1 MQFGTIASGSSGN
14 CLYAGDSDSH
24 ILIDAGVSGKRIKE
38 GLEGFGV
45 DPASLD
51 AVLITHEHIDHISGL
66 GVMARK
72 YKLPIYATEKT
83 LVQIERTKSVGKI
96 STELFRV
103 IKPDDTYKIG
113 NISIRPF
120 SISHD
125 AADPVSYVLGNG
137 TVKLG
142 MVTDLGYFDEAVVE
156 ELKDSDML
164 YVEANHDIRM
174 LQVGPYPYYLK
185 QRILGN
191 KGHLCNEMAGRLI
204 KELYSRRLKNVILGH
219 LSRENNFPELAL
231 EAVRNEFMEYW
242 LSSEAAA
249 LSVAPRS
256 EASGLIAL

>member
-14 CLYAGDSDSH
+14 CLYAGNQDSH

-45 DPASLD
+45 NPAELD
-51 AVLITHEHIDHISGL
+51 AILITHEHIDHISGL

-72 YKLPIYATEKT
+72 YKVPIYATEKT
-83 LVQIERTKSVGKI
+83 LVQIEHTKSVGKI
-96 STELFRV
+96 PTELFRV
-103 IKPDDTYKIG
+103 VKPDDTYRIG
-113 NISIRPF
+113 DIHIRPF

-125 AADPVSYVLGNG
+125 AQDPVSYVLGCG
-137 TVKLG
+137 GIKIG
-142 MVTDLGYFDEAVVE
+142 MVTDLGYFDEAIVD
-156 ELKDSDML
+156 ELKDSDIL
-164 YVEANHDIRM
+164 YIEANHDIHM

-242 LSSEAAA
+242 LSNEAAA
-249 LSVAPRS
+249 LSVAPRN

>member
-14 CLYAGDSDSH
+14 CLYAGNQDSH

-45 DPASLD
+45 NPVELD
-51 AVLITHEHIDHISGL
+51 AILITHEHIDHISGL

-72 YKLPIYATEKT
+72 YKVPIYATEKT

-96 STELFRV
+96 PTDLFRV
-103 IKPDDTYKIG
+103 VKPDDTYRIG
-113 NISIRPF
+113 DIHIRPF

-125 AADPVSYVLGNG
+125 AQDPVSYVLGCG
-137 TVKLG
+137 GIKIG
-142 MVTDLGYFDEAVVE
+142 MVTDLGYFDEAIVD
-156 ELKDSDML
+156 ELKDSDIL
-164 YVEANHDIRM
+164 YIEANHDIHM

-204 KELYSRRLKNVILGH
+204 KELYSSRLKRYF
-219 LSRENNFPELAL
+219 SAT
-231 EAVRNEFMEYW
+231 
-242 LSSEAAA
+242 
-249 LSVAPRS
+249 
-256 EASGLIAL
+256 

>member
-14 CLYAGDSDSH
+14 CLYVGNQDSH
-24 ILIDAGVSGKRIKE
+24 ILIDAGVSGKHIKE

-45 DPASLD
+45 NPAELD
-51 AVLITHEHIDHISGL
+51 AILITHEHIDHISGL

-72 YKLPIYATEKT
+72 YKVPIYATEKT
-83 LVQIERTKSVGKI
+83 LVQIEHTKSVGKI

-103 IKPDDTYKIG
+103 VKPDDTYRIG
-113 NISIRPF
+113 DIHIRPF

-125 AADPVSYVLGNG
+125 AQDPVSYVFGCG
-137 TVKLG
+137 GIKIG
-142 MVTDLGYFDEAVVE
+142 MVTDLGYFDEAIVD
-156 ELKDSDML
+156 ELKDSDIL
-164 YVEANHDIRM
+164 YIEANHDIHM

-204 KELYSRRLKNVILGH
+204 KELYSSRLKNVILGH

-242 LSSEAAA
+242 LSNEAAA
-249 LSVAPRS
+249 LSVAPRN

>member
-14 CLYAGDSDSH
+14 CLYAGNQDSH

-45 DPASLD
+45 NPVELD
-51 AVLITHEHIDHISGL
+51 AILITHEHIDHISGL

-72 YKLPIYATEKT
+72 YRVPIYATEKT

-96 STELFRV
+96 PTDLFRV
-103 IKPDDTYKIG
+103 VKPDDTYRIG
-113 NISIRPF
+113 DIHIRPF

-125 AADPVSYVLGNG
+125 AQDPVSYVLGCG
-137 TVKLG
+137 GIKIG
-142 MVTDLGYFDEAVVE
+142 MVTDLGYFDEAIVD
-156 ELKDSDML
+156 ELKDSDIL
-164 YVEANHDIRM
+164 YIEANHDIHM

-204 KELYSRRLKNVILGH
+204 KELYSSRLKNVILGH

-242 LSSEAAA
+242 LSNEAAA
-249 LSVAPRS
+249 LSVAPRN

>member
-14 CLYAGDSDSH
+14 CLYAGNQDSH

-45 DPASLD
+45 NPVELD
-51 AVLITHEHIDHISGL
+51 AILITHEHIDHISGL

-72 YKLPIYATEKT
+72 YKVPIYATEKT

-96 STELFRV
+96 PTDLFRV
-103 IKPDDTYKIG
+103 VKPDDTYRIG
-113 NISIRPF
+113 DIHIRPF

-125 AADPVSYVLGNG
+125 AQDPVSYVLGCG
-137 TVKLG
+137 EIKIG
-142 MVTDLGYFDEAVVE
+142 MVTDLGYFDEAIVD
-156 ELKDSDML
+156 ELKDSDIL
-164 YVEANHDIRM
+164 YIEANHDIHM

-204 KELYSRRLKNVILGH
+204 KELYSSRLKNVILGH

-242 LSSEAAA
+242 LSNEAAA
-249 LSVAPRS
+249 LSVAPRN

>member
-14 CLYAGDSDSH
+14 CLYAGNQDSH

-45 DPASLD
+45 NPVELD

-72 YKLPIYATEKT
+72 YRVPIYATEKT

-96 STELFRV
+96 PTDLFRV
-103 IKPDDTYKIG
+103 VKPDDTYRIG
-113 NISIRPF
+113 DIHIRPF

-125 AADPVSYVLGNG
+125 AQDPVSYVLGCG
-137 TVKLG
+137 GIKIG
-142 MVTDLGYFDEAVVE
+142 MVTDLGYFDEAIVD
-156 ELKDSDML
+156 ELKDSDIL
-164 YVEANHDIRM
+164 YIEANHDIHM

-204 KELYSRRLKNVILGH
+204 KELYSSRLKNVILGH

-242 LSSEAAA
+242 LSNEAAA
-249 LSVAPRS
+249 LSVAPRN

>member
-14 CLYAGDSDSH
+14 CLYAGGDGGH
-24 ILIDAGVSGKRIKE
+24 ILIDAGVSGKRIKD
-38 GLEGFGV
+38 GLDRFGV
-45 DPASLD
+45 APETIGAI
-51 AVLITHEHIDHISGL
+51 LITHEHIDHISGL

-83 LVQIERTKSVGKI
+83 LVQIENTKSVGKI
-96 STELFRV
+96 PTELFRV

-113 NISIRPF
+113 NIHIRPF

-125 AADPVSYVLGNG
+125 AADPVSYVLSDGS
-137 TVKLG
+137 VKLG
-142 MVTDLGYFDEAVVE
+142 MVTDLGYFDDDIVSA
-156 ELKDSDML
+156 LKDSDML
-164 YVEANHDIRM
+164 YIEANHDIRM
-174 LQVGPYPYYLK
+174 LQAGPYPYYLK

-191 KGHLCNEMAGRLI
+191 KGHLCNERAGQLI
-204 KELYSRRLKNVILGH
+204 KALYSSRLKNVILGH

-256 EASGLIAL
+256 EASVLATF

>member
-14 CLYAGDSDSH
+14 CLYAGHEDNH

-45 DPASLD
+45 EPSTLD
-51 AVLITHEHIDHISGL
+51 AIFVTHEHIDHISGL

-83 LVQIERTKSVGKI
+83 LAQIERTKSVGKI
-96 STELFRV
+96 PTELFHAV
-103 IKPDDTYKIG
+103 KPHDTYKIG
-113 NISIRPF
+113 NLCIRPF

-125 AADPVSYVLGNG
+125 AADPVSYVLGCG
-137 TVKLG
+137 SFKIG
-142 MVTDLGYFDEAVVE
+142 MVTDLGYFDEHIVDA
-156 ELKDSDML
+156 LKDSDIL
-164 YVEANHDIRM
+164 YIEANHDIHM

-204 KELYSRRLKNVILGH
+204 KELYSSRLKNVILGH

-242 LSSEAAA
+242 MSGEAAS

-256 EASGLIAL
+256 EASALVAL

>member
-14 CLYAGDSDSH
+14 CLYAGNQDSH

-45 DPASLD
+45 NPVELD

-72 YKLPIYATEKT
+72 YRVPIYATEKT

-96 STELFRV
+96 PTDLFRV
-103 IKPDDTYKIG
+103 VKPDDTYRIG
-113 NISIRPF
+113 DIHIRPF

-125 AADPVSYVLGNG
+125 AQDPVSYVLGCG
-137 TVKLG
+137 GIKIG
-142 MVTDLGYFDEAVVE
+142 MVTDLGYFDEAIVD
-156 ELKDSDML
+156 ELKDSDIL
-164 YVEANHDIRM
+164 YIEANHDIHM

-204 KELYSRRLKNVILGH
+204 KELYSSRLKNVI
-219 LSRENNFPELAL
+219 SAT
-231 EAVRNEFMEYW
+231 
-242 LSSEAAA
+242 
-249 LSVAPRS
+249 
-256 EASGLIAL
+256 

>member
-14 CLYAGDSDSH
+14 CLYAGNQDSH

-45 DPASLD
+45 NPIELD
-51 AVLITHEHIDHISGL
+51 AILITHEHIDHISGL

-72 YKLPIYATEKT
+72 YRVPIYATEKT

-96 STELFRV
+96 PTDLFRV
-103 IKPDDTYKIG
+103 VKPDDTYRIG
-113 NISIRPF
+113 DIHIRPF

-125 AADPVSYVLGNG
+125 AQDPVSYVLGCG
-137 TVKLG
+137 GIKIG
-142 MVTDLGYFDEAVVE
+142 MVTDLGYFDEAIVD
-156 ELKDSDML
+156 ELKDSDIL
-164 YVEANHDIRM
+164 YIEANHDIHM

-204 KELYSRRLKNVILGH
+204 KELYSSRLKNVILGH

-242 LSSEAAA
+242 LSNEAAA
-249 LSVAPRS
+249 LSVAPRN

>member
-14 CLYAGDSDSH
+14 CLYAGNQDSH

-38 GLEGFGV
+38 GLESFGV
-45 DPASLD
+45 NPVELD
-51 AVLITHEHIDHISGL
+51 AILITHEHIDHISGL

-72 YKLPIYATEKT
+72 YKVPIYATKKT

-96 STELFRV
+96 PTDLFRV
-103 IKPDDTYKIG
+103 VTPDDTYRIG
-113 NISIRPF
+113 DIHIRPF

-125 AADPVSYVLGNG
+125 AQDPVSYVLGCG
-137 TVKLG
+137 GIKIG
-142 MVTDLGYFDEAVVE
+142 MVTDLGYFDEAIVD
-156 ELKDSDML
+156 ELKDSDIL
-164 YVEANHDIRM
+164 YIEANHDIHM

-204 KELYSRRLKNVILGH
+204 KELYSSRLKNVILGH

-242 LSSEAAA
+242 LSNEAAA
-249 LSVAPRS
+249 LSVAPRN

>member
-14 CLYAGDSDSH
+14 CLYAGNQDSH

-45 DPASLD
+45 NPIELD
-51 AVLITHEHIDHISGL
+51 AILITHEHIDHISGL

-72 YKLPIYATEKT
+72 YRVPIYATEKT

-96 STELFRV
+96 PTDLFRV
-103 IKPDDTYKIG
+103 VKPDDTYRIG
-113 NISIRPF
+113 DIHIRTF

-125 AADPVSYVLGNG
+125 AQDPVSYVLGCG
-137 TVKLG
+137 GIKIG
-142 MVTDLGYFDEAVVE
+142 MVTDLGYFDEAIVD
-156 ELKDSDML
+156 ELKDSDIL
-164 YVEANHDIRM
+164 YIEANHDIHM

-204 KELYSRRLKNVILGH
+204 KELYSSRLKNVILGH

-242 LSSEAAA
+242 LSNEAAA
-249 LSVAPRS
+249 LSVAPRN

>member
-14 CLYAGDSDSH
+14 CLYAGNQDSH

-45 DPASLD
+45 NPVELD
-51 AVLITHEHIDHISGL
+51 AILITHEHIDHISGL

-72 YKLPIYATEKT
+72 YKVPIYATEKT

-96 STELFRV
+96 PTDLFRV
-103 IKPDDTYKIG
+103 VKPDDTYRIG
-113 NISIRPF
+113 DIHIRPF

-125 AADPVSYVLGNG
+125 AQDPVSYVLGCG
-137 TVKLG
+137 GIKIG
-142 MVTDLGYFDEAVVE
+142 MVTDLGYFDEAIVD
-156 ELKDSDML
+156 ELKDSDIL
-164 YVEANHDIRM
+164 YIEANHDIHM

-204 KELYSRRLKNVILGH
+204 KELYSSRLKNVILGH

-242 LSSEAAA
+242 LSNEAAA
-249 LSVAPRS
+249 LSVAPRN